1 MNIKNLA
8 IILLLL
14 ILNSCAS
21 IPKEVVSLSQTL
33 GEDLKILHKSH
44 VNAVNLYFDK
54 MEEQVNS
61 FVDEKYAPFVIH
73 YVLNSELQSYKT
85 GNPSLYAT
93 IEIAGQKEGE
103 QEANDAL
110 EVMMDFQE
118 AARSQIETK
127 RKDLLSP
134 LEKQKSEII
143 SVVNQS
149 YESAVYANSSITAYL
164 KSLRKVKESQQEA
177 LSMIGLNGVDT
188 KITESLSTL
197 SEQIEGAVQKG
208 KEIDV
213 KSDDAYQ
220 QLEEVSNQI
229 KKIIN

>member
-8 IILLLL
+8 IILSLL
-14 ILNSCAS
+14 IFSSCAS

-44 VNAVNLYFDK
+44 INAVGIYFDK
-54 MEEQVNS
+54 MEEQINT
-61 FVDEKYAPFVIH
+61 FVDKKYAPFVIH
-73 YVLNSELQSYKT
+73 YVLSSELQSYKT
-85 GNPSLYAT
+85 GTPSLYGT

-103 QEANDAL
+103 KEANDAL
-110 EVMMDFQE
+110 AVMMDFQE

-127 RKDLLSP
+127 REDLLSP
-134 LEKQKSEII
+134 LEKQKSEILNA
-143 SVVNQS
+143 VNQS

-177 LSMIGLNGVDT
+177 LSMVGLSGVDT
-188 KITESLSTL
+188 KITESMSNL
-197 SEQIEGAVQKG
+197 SEQIERAVQKG